1 MSVVGINS
9 KLGLLSE
16 VPKPPV
22 YLTDSAKVHYKSMA
36 KKLIKVKRLK
46 ETYLDALE
54 GYANA
59 KAQWE
64 FASRKI
70 READQE
76 EYGSG
81 YYQKF
86 KNDIIQN
93 STWVNQQNRAWK
105 TIVECCKMFG
115 LDPSSEK
122 QLQSVDTDPNQLS
135 AFDELKKALAGGAN

>member
-1 MSVVGINS
+1 
-9 KLGLLSE
+9 
-16 VPKPPV
+16 
-22 YLTDSAKVHYKSMA
+22 MA
-36 KKLIKVKRLK
+36 EKLIKVKRLK
-46 ETYLDALE
+46 EIYLDALE

-64 FASRKI
+64 FASRMI
-70 READQE
+70 READQD

-93 STWVNQQNRAWK
+93 SVWVNQQNRAWK

-115 LDPSSEK
+115 LDPASEK
-122 QLQSVDTDPNQLS
+122 SLNVIDPSQGDLFQGFNQ
-135 AFDELKKALAGGAN
+135 KKHG